1 MGGTIFSL
9 SPLAVLWPPFF
20 TLTNPIYW
28 VYALLSLKILY
39 PGGTKTALGLTCPMR
54 CPFCH
59 HNEDRVVDSRS
70 TEEGTAI
77 RRRRECLKC
86 GGRFTSYERVEVQ
99 PLMVIKKDGRREPF
113 DRNKIRAGIAKACQK
128 RPISTL
134 EIEQLVNDIERTICD
149 RMKKEVESW
158 EIGELVMDRLQV
170 MDQVAYVRFA
180 SVYRRFEDVSDF
192 LKEVKGLAAGRPEA
206 GG

>member
-1 MGGTIFSL
+1 
-9 SPLAVLWPPFF
+9 
-20 TLTNPIYW
+20 
-28 VYALLSLKILY
+28 
-39 PGGTKTALGLTCPMR
+39 
-54 CPFCH
+54 
-59 HNEDRVVDSRS
+59 
-70 TEEGTAI
+70 
-77 RRRRECLKC
+77 
-86 GGRFTSYERVEVQ
+86 
-99 PLMVIKKDGRREPF
+99 MVIKKDGRREPF

>member
-1 MGGTIFSL
+1 
-9 SPLAVLWPPFF
+9 
-20 TLTNPIYW
+20 
-28 VYALLSLKILY
+28 
-39 PGGTKTALGLTCPMR
+39 
-54 CPFCH
+54 
-59 HNEDRVVDSRS
+59 
-70 TEEGTAI
+70 
-77 RRRRECLKC
+77 
-86 GGRFTSYERVEVQ
+86 
-99 PLMVIKKDGRREPF
+99 MVIKKDGRREPF

-192 LKEVKGLAAGRPEA
+192 LKEVKGLAAGRQEA